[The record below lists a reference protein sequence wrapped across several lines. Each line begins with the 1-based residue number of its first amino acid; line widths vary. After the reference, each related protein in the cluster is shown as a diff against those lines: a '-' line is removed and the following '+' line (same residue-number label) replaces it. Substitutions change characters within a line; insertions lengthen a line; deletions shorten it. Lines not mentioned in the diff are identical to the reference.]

1 MRKSYK
7 LPSPVGAWAKAEA
20 GEAGSME
27 DQGRKGCFLL
37 SLNQPLTFW
46 MRFAKQVQQLDRSV
60 QWERCY
66 NKAVLTEGLA
76 Q

>member
-1 MRKSYK
+1 MCKSYK

-20 GEAGSME
+20 GEAGSVE

-46 MRFAKQVQQLDRSV
+46 MRFAKQV
-60 QWERCY
+60 
-66 NKAVLTEGLA
+66 
-76 Q
+76 